1 MSKDQISS
9 DKLKKLILSTTSNKD
24 PSLLS
29 SILAQNNISIPAFF
43 NSLFQELT
51 KKINY
56 ISTNENK
63 IDIDYLNLVI
73 DHFGNLSS
81 LVDSPD
87 TIIPFTKVE
96 PIITKLLQLSEV
108 YVLGLFDKEKNQ
120 IDPATINLIL
130 STIQKILTNILSCYK
145 KETIDFFVRKNNPEI
160 NDTLFSSLSN
170 NYQIRKFIYTFFEAL
185 KENIK
190 DPEISKYRFRMNTLI
205 SNLKATFKPETF
217 ALSFTEVKTIATI
230 YENDFGVIAKEY
242 SNLIL
247 FVLHNSLG
255 LSKDSIIGLFTI
267 LFNIVFNGSQKRNV
281 AISNFIFEIYQKEIN
296 SIGNTCESIIN
307 SLKTLLNNDRYE
319 WMVTSTNFIEKFIN
333 TFPIQ
338 KEENVINTYF
348 EILFNFCDS
357 KKGLSY
363 LPKDEL
369 SNIISHFSEYNS
381 SNSKNLT
388 TIINN
393 IKTLIEKNIEII
405 NIILN
410 YCDYF
415 KYSIT
420 IIENKKSEDSE
431 IKNALLSFTEFILNT
446 NNNKYDYKL
455 PMQIKNFENE
465 TSLKSNS
472 ISLEY
477 EKDPSTYD
485 EKLKQIV
492 QWMLCLLNNKD
503 QYNDIINIG
512 KIIFQSF
519 NTKNFTML
527 NQVEKYT
534 ITSIIQ
540 IFLLLGDFIGN
551 NNCEGIVGNYL
562 EMIFD
567 FIKKSNLGVI
577 KYKLKKDINKES
589 RTQVILICDNIEK
602 MLQSFLFCKN
612 ENINITAKEYLQRHF
627 YDLNKV
633 IIKSPY
639 VLLRVI
645 SIYMKDQKYESK
657 LYKSLELLLNFIK
670 LNQINAKCILM
681 FEIVETIMKIIIT
694 KRDEE
699 ENQVVNI
706 CMEIL
711 RHLIKFFTKSHLMS
725 LLTNVFVLMKKSKT
739 LNLVIKLF
747 QIIRESLEVINENE
761 KNYQNIYLSNTSFDN
776 PFIYNMLM
784 SDSLFISKENKYLS
798 FSLSIVFQSIEETF
812 LKNFCFFNLLAPNYN
827 LKIFFQNNKLIIREN
842 DHEEVFFDNILSK
855 ITLNEN
861 CVFSVEIEKEKQEI
875 TVLINNKPLTEQPF
889 KLEKFNVEF
898 FSISIGYSKE
908 DLINENKQLNFIEIS
923 EFYCFNDNISVKPKP
938 SQLITKFNFDKISV
952 IHSKNIEKIYP
963 ILNGLGYKNNENKYN
978 SYVKFNN
985 INNLTNKNSNCY
997 LISDEDNLSN
1007 FISVN
1012 GIFQLENI
1020 HRETIQNFL
1029 FISYGI
1035 DKLVKNTF
1043 FIEDIFKFL
1052 YIEKINTNEDCF
1064 IEIIKIMVESAT
1076 IKKDDQLL
1084 KQNLEEIKIILQK
1097 NLENFEKN
1105 LFFEKFF
1112 EIFKKNENFIGYIL
1126 SEVLLDEILF
1136 DKLSEKSQKFVI
1148 FETKNSFINLQTEG
1162 KLPYKVSEQII
1173 DKLSNLLCHFEMKNE
1188 EIVDNMVNNVLI
1200 LYDYLFKLEA
1210 KEEKEKY
1217 EKQAKFYLNLI
1228 NTYDEVVLNHM
1239 KIGKKEQI
1247 NEEDAKEIFFL
1258 NQKIKSQIDNLSQ
1271 HLYRLLIKINPNLF
1285 QNETSKNKTKTKD
1298 SSCEF
1303 CSFIHTHFKLYF
1315 TNLQET
1321 QLLHKKTVDYLT
1333 KLYLSNKEIQNLY
1346 YNNEFTFYLS
1356 SKETNSRQRKK
1367 FILKLSDTE
1376 KNPNVKNNFRY
1387 IYSKK
1392 YFEETFN
1399 HLRKMFRLDDF
1410 LEKKLID
1417 IICDEEIPFES
1428 SNCLYIKKMQKTQC
1442 VAVVTQFCLYVFTN
1456 VAIDKKNSLHV
1467 AEGEVSDTFWAR
1479 SDYQE
1484 EWDDFFNPE
1493 KKDKFIKKETAYE
1506 YKNNKFSIK
1515 RILFRDISEIYKR
1528 VYLHI
1533 ENGIEII
1540 MRNGSSYYF
1549 VFNKDKRDGIF
1560 SRIITNICA
1569 IYEEKNRVHNYNILK
1584 NDKENTCF
1592 YMRHSPFN
1600 GGPINNKQKGGIT
1613 KKVIVKS
1620 LVDIKEIVNGVSVQW
1635 SKKEINNFDY
1645 IMFLNTLS
1653 GRTYNNLSQYFVFPW
1668 IIKDFFQELKVS
1680 STKMYRDLNYPIFAQ
1695 DEERRETVKYKYE
1708 MKDEDNKYHCGT
1720 FYSTHAFVSYYMIRQ
1735 CPYSEIALEIQG
1747 GHFDASDRLFHSLS
1761 QLSSM
1766 DERFQELIPELFYL
1780 PELYVNTNSYVFG
1793 RTQKRQIVNDVELPP
1808 WSQHDPR
1815 MFVLIHRKILEHK
1828 KVSESLNLWIDM
1840 IFGFRQSGK
1849 DAVEVYNTY
1858 RRACYPFGNKELSKM
1873 DNCELDGVLYEAA
1886 ELGVNPTQLFT
1897 KPHVSRENCTW
1908 FSKNNYFF
1916 DSREKLP
1923 NIKIEKIEGVTCS
1936 IQSGQIGDVKC
1947 YSERKFINNNLG
1959 GTSSLYSL
1967 MKANNKKFN
1976 SKSSHPLYKY
1986 FVIVNK
1992 GKKIL
1997 GTKYK
2002 MYISFHDNV
2011 LTIVKPKYNLI
2022 YEFSLSDENSD
2033 ITSVISNGKGNK
2045 IVVGFENGNIVEYKL
2060 KIKSNTYII
2069 KEESNVVVTG
2079 MSDKKQKKEKIIQ
2092 TRPKSKNQEQE
2103 IDPKISFS
2111 HFNNNEYILFNTK
2124 VKVNSDQSQNQN
2136 DQSNNTSSSSD
2147 KYKDKSSGT
2156 RKHKYYYLSPT
2167 GHKSTIQSYSI
2178 IFLTLNEPNSLL
2190 IASDSKNKI
2199 YLYNYYSFS
2208 LLNTIDF
2215 LLQNPYPLKD
2225 ILPIKSTG
2233 DFIVSTF
2240 LSVTLFSLNGVPLAE
2255 VNLTDKVYLSLSPI
2269 TSTEVTCLADV
2280 TLFTGHKNGNLI
2292 IWKVKNKDANTK
2304 YDQRSSFQ
2312 YNQLST
2318 KSFLDEY
2325 KYAYKRNRIDNLE
2338 EYELKRKFD
2347 IIITMNMSEIATS
2360 PLIYMKLSFD
2370 MTDMVIF
2377 DKEQKVYML
2386 TGNLKDNLLNQEFPK
2401 KTNEEDI
2408 DIFNFDNEKICKCC
2422 GKEINECYEERESMF
2437 NDNTRERGQEEEK
2450 EKEKITNKETDENL
2464 CEECSQV
2471 LNNSDYFLYGY

>member
-9 DKLKKLILSTTSNKD
+9 DKLKKIILSTTVSRD
-24 PSLLS
+24 PSILS
-29 SILAQNNISIPAFF
+29 SILAQNNISIPAFY

-51 KKINY
+51 KKINH
-56 ISTNENK
+56 IFTNENK

-73 DHFGNLSS
+73 DHFGNLCSFVASS
-81 LVDSPD
+81 D

-108 YVLGLFDKEKNQ
+108 YVLGLFDNEKNQ
-120 IDPATINLIL
+120 IDSATMNLIL

-145 KETIDFFVRKNNPEI
+145 KETIDFFILKNTPGI
-160 NDTLFSSLSN
+160 NDTLFNSLSN
-170 NYQIRKFIYTFFEAL
+170 NYQMRKFIYTFFEAL

-205 SNLKATFKPETF
+205 SNLKATFKPETIV
-217 ALSFTEVKTIATI
+217 LSFTEAKTIAAI

-242 SNLIL
+242 SNMIL
-247 FVLHNSLG
+247 FILHNSQG
-255 LSKDSIIGLFTI
+255 FSKDSTTDLFTV
-267 LFNIVFNGSQKRNV
+267 LLNLVFGTQKGNV
-281 AISNFIFEIYQKEIN
+281 SISNFIFEIYHVEIN
-296 SIGNTCESIIN
+296 SSGNTCEIIIN
-307 SLKTLLNNDRYE
+307 SLKNHINSDRYE
-319 WMVTSTNFIEKFIN
+319 WMVTSTNFIETFIN

-338 KEENVINTYF
+338 REENVINTYF
-348 EILFNFCDS
+348 EILFKFCDS
-357 KKGLSY
+357 KKGKSY
-363 LPKDEL
+363 LPKEEL
-369 SNIISHFSEYNS
+369 SSIISHFSEYNT
-381 SNSKNLT
+381 SNSKTLT

-415 KYSIT
+415 KYSIP
-420 IIENKKSEDSE
+420 IIENKKSGDSE

-465 TSLKSNS
+465 ASLKSNS

-477 EKDPSTYD
+477 EKDPNTYD
-485 EKLKQIV
+485 EKLRQIV

-519 NTKNFTML
+519 NTKNFIML
-527 NQVEKYT
+527 NQVEKFT
-534 ITSIIQ
+534 ISSIIQ

-551 NNCEGIVGNYL
+551 NNCEGIVDNYL
-562 EMIFD
+562 DMIFEY
-567 FIKKSNLGVI
+567 IKKANLSVI
-577 KYKLKKDINKES
+577 KYKLKKDKNKES
-589 RTQVILICDNIEK
+589 RTQVILTCDNIEK
-602 MLQSFLFCKN
+602 ILQSLLFCKN
-612 ENINITAKEYLQRHF
+612 VNIKIKTQEYLKKQF
-627 YDLNKV
+627 FDLSKK

-639 VLLRVI
+639 ALLIVI
-645 SIYMKDQKYESK
+645 SIFMKDQKHEEE
-657 LYKSLELLLNFIK
+657 LYKSLDLLLNFIK
-670 LNQINAKCILM
+670 LNQINVKSILM
-681 FEIVETIMKIIIT
+681 FEIVETIMKIIISR
-694 KRDEE
+694 RDEE
-699 ENQVVNI
+699 ENETINI
-706 CMEIL
+706 CLQIL
-711 RHLIKFFTKSHLMS
+711 RHIIKFFTKAHIMS
-725 LLTNVFVLMKKSKT
+725 YLTNIFVLMKKSKT
-739 LNLVIKLF
+739 LNLVVKLF
-747 QIIRESLEVINENE
+747 QLINESLDLRNENE
-761 KNYQNIYLSNTSFDN
+761 ENYQNIYLSNTYLDN
-776 PFIYNMLM
+776 PLICNMLM
-784 SDSLFISKENKYLS
+784 TDSLFISKEDKYLS
-798 FSLSIVFQSIEETF
+798 FSIFLIFQSIEEAF
-812 LKNFCFFNLLAPNYN
+812 LDNFYILNLLASNYN
-827 LKIFFQNNKLIIREN
+827 LKIFFHKSKLVIMEN
-842 DHEEVFFDNILSK
+842 DHEEVLFDNISSQ
-855 ITLNEN
+855 IPLNEN
-861 CVFSVEIEKEKQEI
+861 CVFSIEIEKEKQELTI
-875 TVLINNKPLTEQPF
+875 IMNNKALTEHPF

-898 FSISIGYSKE
+898 FNVSIGYKKE
-908 DLINENKQLNFIEIS
+908 NFINENQQLNFIEIS

-938 SQLITKFNFDKISV
+938 SQLITKFIFEKISV
-952 IHSKNIEKIYP
+952 IHSQNIEKLYP
-963 ILNGLGYKNNENKYN
+963 ILNDLGYKNNENKYT

-985 INNLTNKNSNCY
+985 INNLANKNSNCY

-1020 HRETIQNFL
+1020 HWETIQNFL
-1029 FISYGI
+1029 FIRYGI
-1035 DKLVKNTF
+1035 NKLVKNSF
-1043 FIEDIFKFL
+1043 FIQEIFNFL
-1052 YIEKINTNEDCF
+1052 YIEEINTNEDFF
-1064 IEIIKIMVESAT
+1064 IEIITIMVKVALINKNEE
-1076 IKKDDQLL
+1076 LL
-1084 KQNLEEIKIILQK
+1084 KQNLEELKIIFQK
-1097 NLENFEKN
+1097 KLE
-1105 LFFEKFF
+1105 FFEKKLFLENIF
-1112 EIFKKNENFIGYIL
+1112 EIFKKNENFFGFIL
-1126 SEVLLDEILF
+1126 SGVFLDEILF
-1136 DKLSEKSQKFVI
+1136 DKLSEESQKFIV
-1148 FETKNSFINLQTEG
+1148 FEIKNSFINLQTEG
-1162 KLPYKVSEQII
+1162 KISNKISEQII

-1188 EIVDNMVNNVLI
+1188 DLVNNMVNNVLI
-1200 LYDYLFKLEA
+1200 LYDILFRSDE

-1217 EKQAKFYLNLI
+1217 EKQATFYLNLI
-1228 NTYDEVVLNHM
+1228 NTYDEVILEHM
-1239 KIGKKEQI
+1239 KIGNKVQI
-1247 NEEDAKEIFFL
+1247 NEDESKEIFFL
-1258 NQKIKSQIDNLSQ
+1258 NPKIKSQIDNLSQ

-1285 QNETSKNKTKTKD
+1285 QNETIKNKTKSKN

-1303 CSFIHTHFKLYF
+1303 CSFIHTHFKLFF
-1315 TNLQET
+1315 TNIQNT
-1321 QLLHKKTVDYLT
+1321 QLLHKKAVNYLT

-1346 YNNEFTFYLS
+1346 YNNEFTFCLS

-1367 FILKLSDTE
+1367 FILKPSDTE
-1376 KNPNVKNNFRY
+1376 KHPNIKNNFRY

-1392 YFEETFN
+1392 YFEKTFN
-1399 HLRKMFRLDDF
+1399 TLRKIFSLDEF
-1410 LEKKLID
+1410 LDKKIID
-1417 IICDEEIPFES
+1417 IICDDEIPFEA

-1442 VAVVTQFCLYVFTN
+1442 VAIITQFCLYVFTN
-1456 VAIDKKNSLHV
+1456 IAIDKKNSLHV
-1467 AEGEVSDTFWAR
+1467 VEGEVSDTFWAR

-1484 EWDDFFNPE
+1484 EWDDYFNPD
-1493 KKDKFIKKETAYE
+1493 KKTKFFKKETSYE
-1506 YKNNKFSIK
+1506 YRNNKFSIK
-1515 RILFRDISEIYKR
+1515 RILFRDMSEIYKR

-1549 VFNKDKRDGIF
+1549 VFNKDKRDAIF
-1560 SRIITNICA
+1560 TRIITNICA
-1569 IYEEKNRVHNYNILK
+1569 MYEEKNRVHNYNILK

-1592 YMRHSPFN
+1592 YMRYSPFN
-1600 GGPINNKQKGGIT
+1600 GGPISNKQKGGIS

-1620 LVDIKEIVNGVSVQW
+1620 LVDIKEIVNEISVQW

-1645 IMFLNTLS
+1645 IMFLNTIS

-1680 STKMYRDLNYPIFAQ
+1680 STKIYRDLKYPIFAQ
-1695 DEERRETVKYKYE
+1695 DEERRETVQYKYE

-1747 GHFDASDRLFHSLS
+1747 GHFDSSDRLFHSLS

-1780 PELYVNTNSYVFG
+1780 PELYVNTNSYIFG
-1793 RTQKRQIVNDVELPP
+1793 RTQKKQTVSDVELPP

-1828 KVSESLNLWIDM
+1828 KVSESLNFWIDM
-1840 IFGFRQSGK
+1840 IFGFRQKGK

-1858 RRACYPFGNKELSKM
+1858 RRACYAFGNKELSKM
-1873 DNCELDGVLYEAA
+1873 DNSELDAVLYEAA

-1897 KPHVSRENCTW
+1897 KPHLSRENCTW
-1908 FSKNNYFF
+1908 FSKNNLFF

-1936 IQSGQIGDVKC
+1936 IKSGQIGDVKC
-1947 YSERKFINNNLG
+1947 YSERKFMNNNLG
-1959 GTSSLYSL
+1959 GISSLYSV
-1967 MKANNKKFN
+1967 MMANNKKFN
-1976 SKSSHPLYKY
+1976 SKSTNPLYKY

-2011 LTIVKPKYNLI
+2011 LTIVKPKHNLI
-2022 YEFSLSDENSD
+2022 YEFKLSDENSD

-2060 KIKSNTYII
+2060 KIKSNTYVI
-2069 KEESNVVVTG
+2069 KEESNAVVTG
-2079 MSDKKQKKEKIIQ
+2079 MSDKKQKKEKVIE
-2092 TRPKSKNQEQE
+2092 TRPKGKKLEHN

-2124 VKVNSDQSQNQN
+2124 VKVNAEQNQN
-2136 DQSNNTSSSSD
+2136 EHSNNTSSSSD
-2147 KYKDKSSGT
+2147 KNSNT
-2156 RKHKYYYLSPT
+2156 RKHKYYYLSST
-2167 GHKSTIQSYSI
+2167 GNKSTIPSFSI
-2178 IFLTLNEPNSLL
+2178 IFLALNEPNSLL

-2215 LLQNPYPLKD
+2215 LLHNPYPLKD

-2255 VNLTDKVYLSLSPI
+2255 LNLTDKVYLSLSPI
-2269 TSTEVTCLADV
+2269 TSTEVACLTDV

-2292 IWKVKNKDANTK
+2292 IWKVKNKDVNSQF
-2304 YDQRSSFQ
+2304 DQRLSFQ
-2312 YNQLST
+2312 YNQFSS
-2318 KSFLDEY
+2318 KSFLEEY
-2325 KYAYKRNRIDNLE
+2325 KYAYKKNRIENLE

-2386 TGNLKDNLLNQEFPK
+2386 TGNLKDNILNQESPQK
-2401 KTNEEDI
+2401 PPEEDN
-2408 DIFNFDNEKICKCC
+2408 DIFNFDTAKLCKCC
-2422 GKEINECYEERESMF
+2422 GKEISDSFEERESMF
-2437 NDNTRERGQEEEK
+2437 NDNIIERGQEEEK
-2450 EKEKITNKETDENL
+2450 VKITNKETDDNL